1 MSMEPIR
8 NERHEIV
15 GYRQELPGGRVD
27 VRNKN
32 GELVGW
38 TAFGQTRKAD
48 GTLASFQESEGLFYR
63 ELER

>member
-1 MSMEPIR
+1 MSLEPIR

-15 GYRQELPGGRVD
+15 GYRQELPTGRVD

-48 GTLASFQESEGLFYR
+48 GTLASFQESEGLLYR
-63 ELER
+63 EFD

>member
-1 MSMEPIR
+1 MSLEPIR

-15 GYRQELPGGRVD
+15 GYRQELPAGRVD

-38 TAFGQTRKAD
+38 TAFGQTRSKD
-48 GTLASFQESEGLFYR
+48 GSLVSFQENEGLLYQD
-63 ELER
+63 LE